1 MRIGDQVA
9 GEVVIPGIAVRSL
22 VSIYRIGTF
31 APTAGSVITVSPP
44 TCETELVLAPDPCM
58 LDHALDGTTPPKPRA
73 FFFGPMQTERGA
85 TVSTLVGGMRVV
97 SVVFRP
103 GAGPFL
109 FRVSADEVVDAVV
122 DAEDLLPSEPI
133 AELQRVH
140 ELRDRVAVGAA
151 LDRVILR
158 LLLRIPARA
167 HVPSEESSW
176 LHEVIAG
183 GELAT
188 VAARSTLSRRQ
199 IERRFRDA
207 FGMSPSRLR
216 RIERFRRASRQLV
229 VEPGASLARLAA
241 ACGFSDQAH
250 MTREFRALA
259 GVPPTGYVTKR
270 AGAFYLDAP
279 IAPPASH
286 STAARVTRRTGGR

>member
-1 MRIGDQVA
+1 VRIADQVA

-58 LDHALDGTTPPKPRA
+58 LDHA
-73 FFFGPMQTERGA
+73 RGA

-183 GELAT
+183 EELAT

-279 IAPPASH
+279 IAPASH
-286 STAARVTRRTGGR
+286 STAAARATRRTGGR